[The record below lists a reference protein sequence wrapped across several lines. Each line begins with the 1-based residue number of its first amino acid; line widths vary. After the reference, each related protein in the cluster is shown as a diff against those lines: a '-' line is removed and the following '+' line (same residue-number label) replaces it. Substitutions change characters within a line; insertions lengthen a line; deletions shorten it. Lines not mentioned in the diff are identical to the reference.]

1 MATFEKLEH
10 DKAKLTITIAPEVFE
25 DALQKAYLKTR
36 GKYYV
41 PGFRKGKAP
50 RKVIENG
57 YGAGVFYEDA
67 FESVWA
73 DAYEAALDECKLEPV
88 DRPQIDIEKIDK
100 EGGVVFTAEV
110 QLKPEVKLGE
120 YTGEEVEYSKYE
132 VADEAIDHEL
142 EHEREHQARFVD
154 VERPVENGDHTVIDY
169 SGSVDGELFDGGTAE
184 KQHLEIG
191 SGMFIPGFE
200 EQLVGMNIGEEK
212 DITVKFPEDYHAEN
226 LKGKDAVFHV
236 KLHQVQVKELPEV
249 DDEFIKDISEFDT
262 VEEWK
267 AAKRAEME
275 KTAEEQQQTQ
285 IENAVIRKVA
295 SLAECEVPECM
306 ADREANRM
314 LQEMDYNLQASGMNL
329 SMYCQYIGT
338 TVEDMKKNYLSM
350 ASDRVKM
357 QLVVE
362 AIAAKE
368 NITCSAEELDEAI
381 DEFIKEAGQVPEN
394 FKEQL
399 TADDKEY
406 FSDRKVNEKTV
417 KFLVANAKLVER
429 KDEEPAAESTE
440 A

>member
-1 MATFEKLEH
+1 
-10 DKAKLTITIAPEVFE
+10 
-25 DALQKAYLKTR
+25 
-36 GKYYV
+36 
-41 PGFRKGKAP
+41 
-50 RKVIENG
+50 
-57 YGAGVFYEDA
+57 
-67 FESVWA
+67 
-73 DAYEAALDECKLEPV
+73 
-88 DRPQIDIEKIDK
+88 
-100 EGGVVFTAEV
+100 
-110 QLKPEVKLGE
+110 
-120 YTGEEVEYSKYE
+120 
-132 VADEAIDHEL
+132 
-142 EHEREHQARFVD
+142 
-154 VERPVENGDHTVIDY
+154 
-169 SGSVDGELFDGGTAE
+169 
-184 KQHLEIG
+184 
-191 SGMFIPGFE
+191 
-200 EQLVGMNIGEEK
+200 
-212 DITVKFPEDYHAEN
+212 
-226 LKGKDAVFHV
+226 
-236 KLHQVQVKELPEV
+236 
-249 DDEFIKDISEFDT
+249 
-262 VEEWK
+262 
-267 AAKRAEME
+267 ME

>member
-10 DKAKLTITIAPEVFE
+10 DKAKLTVSVSAETFE
-25 DALQKAYLKTR
+25 EACQKAYLKTR
-36 GKYYV
+36 GRYYV

-50 RKVIENG
+50 RKVIENA
-57 YGAGVFYEDA
+57 YGAGIFYEDA

-88 DRPQIDIEKIDK
+88 DRPQIDIENISK
-100 EGGVVFTAEV
+100 EEGVVFTAEV
-110 QLKPEVKLGE
+110 QLKPEVKLGA
-120 YTGEEVEYSKYE
+120 YTGEEVEYTAYE
-132 VADEAIDHEL
+132 VADEAIEHEL

-184 KQHLEIG
+184 QQHLEIG

-200 EQLVGMNIGEEK
+200 EQLIGMNIGEER
-212 DITVKFPEDYHAEN
+212 DINVKFPEEYHAEN

-236 KLHQVQVKELPEV
+236 KLHQVQVKELPAI
-249 DDEFIKDISEFDT
+249 DDEFIKDISEYDT
-262 VEEWK
+262 VDAWK

-275 KTAEEQQQTQ
+275 KNAAEQQKAQ

-295 SLAECEVPECM
+295 SLAECEVPACM
-306 ADREANRM
+306 ADREATRM

-329 SMYCQYIGT
+329 QMYCQYIGT
-338 TVEDMKKNYLSM
+338 TVEDMKKQYLAM
-350 ASDRVKM
+350 ASERVKM
-357 QLVVE
+357 QLVLE

-368 NITCSAEELDEAI
+368 NITCSAEELEAEI
-381 DEFIKEAGQVPEN
+381 DSFIKEAGQLPEG
-394 FKEQL
+394 FRERL
-399 TADDKEY
+399 TDDDKEF

-417 KFLVANAKLVER
+417 NFLVENAKLVER
-429 KDEEPAAESTE
+429 KEEAAEEKTE